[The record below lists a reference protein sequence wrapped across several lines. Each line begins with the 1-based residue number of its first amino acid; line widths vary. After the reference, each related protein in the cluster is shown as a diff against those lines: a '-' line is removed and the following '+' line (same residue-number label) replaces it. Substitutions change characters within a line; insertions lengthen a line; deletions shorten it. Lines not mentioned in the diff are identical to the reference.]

1 MNSHYV
7 PKFILKNFGE
17 KISLYDIS
25 SGKLCE
31 NTKLDKA
38 YSEEG
43 FYSHAVED
51 KLNRKIESQFA
62 NIFNNKISKCNDKII
77 LNRKEIRLI
86 KKFLLISVIR
96 SVECEKFLQKEKRFY
111 DRLKDNWIAFA
122 KAQNLSK
129 EHTLAGIENMK
140 PPFAER
146 VIEGETDYDYWMRT
160 LEVILETDGSP
171 EEIMKHPNATY
182 PAHRWAQVINAGYLA
197 FWDTASSRNK
207 FVITDIGMTS
217 ENELGWNGYSTHNVK
232 KINFLR
238 DLLSKE
244 NDLAMKNEIAKFM
257 RMTSSFHENF
267 QMFPISATRMIVL
280 IAPFYKFRQMYQFRY
295 QMPPLTYLTELVNEE
310 LYYPNNARYV
320 LPQTPPQI
328 KYHEDDEYIY
338 EVKHLT
344 GKEVQYCNALF
355 MDRVSRFFGFS
366 SLPDVVRSVELYKK
380 LNSFPF
386 VPRIDYTN
394 LYKIIEERYG
404 GNLNV

>member
-7 PKFILKNFGE
+7 PKFVLKNFGD
-17 KISLYDIS
+17 KISIYDIK
-25 SGKLCE
+25 SGVLREDVKLE
-31 NTKLDKA
+31 KA
-38 YSEEG
+38 YSQVG
-43 FYSHAVED
+43 FYNDEIED

-62 NIFNNKISKCNDKII
+62 NLFYNKISKCIDKII
-77 LNRKEIRLI
+77 LSRKELRLV

-96 SVECEKFLQKEKRFY
+96 SIESEQFLQKERRFY
-111 DRLKDNWIAFA
+111 DNLKEYWIAFA
-122 KAQNLSK
+122 KAQNLSE
-129 EHTLAGIENMK
+129 EHTVAGIEDMK
-140 PPFAER
+140 PPFSER
-146 VIEGETDYDYWMRT
+146 VIEGETDFDYWMRT

-171 EEIMKHPNATY
+171 EEIMKHPKATY
-182 PAHRWAQVINAGYLA
+182 PAHRWAQIINAGYLA
-197 FWDTASSRNK
+197 FWDTSDTNNK

-217 ENELGWNGYSTHNVK
+217 ENELGWNGSTVHNTK
-232 KINFLR
+232 KTNFLAE
-238 DLLSKE
+238 LLAHE
-244 NDLAMKNEIAKFM
+244 NDPIMKNEIAKVM
-257 RMTSSFHENF
+257 NMTSSFHENF

-355 MDRVSRFFGFS
+355 MDRVSETFGFS
-366 SLPDVVRSVELYKK
+366 SLPDVVRSVVLYKK

-386 VPRIDYTN
+386 IPRVDYTN

>member
-7 PKFILKNFGE
+7 SKFILKNFGS
-17 KISLYDIS
+17 KVCLYNIKSGILKEDI
-25 SGKLCE
+25 KLE
-31 NTKLDKA
+31 KA
-38 YSEEG
+38 YSQQD
-43 FYSHAVED
+43 FYTNDIED

-62 NIFNNKISKCNDKII
+62 NLFYNKLTKCENQVI
-77 LNRKEIRLI
+77 LKRKELRLV
-86 KKFLLISVIR
+86 KKFLLISVLR
-96 SVECEKFLQKEKRFY
+96 SIESEVFLQKEKRFY
-111 DRLKDNWIAFA
+111 DNMKDYWLRFA
-122 KAQNLSK
+122 KAKQM
-129 EHTLAGIENMK
+129 TLEETQKGLAEMN
-140 PPFAER
+140 PPFNELQ
-146 VIEGETDYDYWMRT
+146 IEGETTFEYWMRT
-160 LEVILETDGSP
+160 LDVILETDGSP
-171 EEIMKHPNATY
+171 EEIMKHPKATY
-182 PAHRWAQVINAGYLA
+182 PAHRWAQIINAGYLA
-197 FWDTASSRNK
+197 FWDTSDTNNK

-217 ENELGWNGYSTHNVK
+217 ENELGWNGSTVHNTK
-232 KINFLR
+232 KTNFLAE
-238 DLLSKE
+238 LLAHE
-244 NDLAMKNEIAKFM
+244 NDPIMKNEIAKVM
-257 RMTSSFHENF
+257 NMTSSFHENF

-295 QMPPLTYLTELVNEE
+295 QMPPLVYLTELVNEE

-355 MDRVSRFFGFS
+355 MDRVAETFGFS
-366 SLPDVVRSVELYKK
+366 SLPDVVRSVVLYKK

-386 VPRIDYTN
+386 IPRVDYTN

>member
-1 MNSHYV
+1 
-7 PKFILKNFGE
+7 
-17 KISLYDIS
+17 
-25 SGKLCE
+25 
-31 NTKLDKA
+31 
-38 YSEEG
+38 
-43 FYSHAVED
+43 
-51 KLNRKIESQFA
+51 
-62 NIFNNKISKCNDKII
+62 
-77 LNRKEIRLI
+77 
-86 KKFLLISVIR
+86 
-96 SVECEKFLQKEKRFY
+96 
-111 DRLKDNWIAFA
+111 
-122 KAQNLSK
+122 
-129 EHTLAGIENMK
+129 MK

-257 RMTSSFHENF
+257 HMTSSFHENF

-280 IAPFYKFRQMYQFRY
+280 IAPFYKFRQIYKNIYR
-295 QMPPLTYLTELVNEE
+295 MPPLEQLTKLNNEE
-310 LYYPNNARYV
+310 LYYPNDARYV
-320 LPQTPPQI
+320 LPQKPPHFT
-328 KYHEDDEYIY
+328 YHEDDEYIY
-338 EVKHLT
+338 DIKYLND
-344 GKEVQYCNALF
+344 KEVQYCNALF

-366 SLPDVVRSVELYKK
+366 SLPDVVRSVVLYKK

>member
-43 FYSHAVED
+43 FYSDAVED

-77 LNRKEIRLI
+77 LNRKELRLI

-96 SVECEKFLQKEKRFY
+96 SVECEKFLRKEKRFY

-257 RMTSSFHENF
+257 HMTSSFHENF

-328 KYHEDDEYIY
+328 KYHEDDEYIC

-366 SLPDVVRSVELYKK
+366 SLPDVVRSVVLYKK

>member
-7 PKFILKNFGE
+7 SKFILKNFGS
-17 KISLYDIS
+17 KVCLYNIKSGILKEDI
-25 SGKLCE
+25 KLE
-31 NTKLDKA
+31 KA
-38 YSEEG
+38 YSQQD
-43 FYSHAVED
+43 FYTNDIED

-62 NIFNNKISKCNDKII
+62 NLFYNKLTKCGNRVI
-77 LNRKEIRLI
+77 LKRKELRLV
-86 KKFLLISVIR
+86 KKFLLISVLR
-96 SVECEKFLQKEKRFY
+96 SIESEAFLQKEKRFY
-111 DRLKDNWIAFA
+111 DNLKDYWLRFA
-122 KAQNLSK
+122 KAKQM
-129 EHTLAGIENMK
+129 TLEETQQGLADMN
-140 PPFAER
+140 PPFNELQ
-146 VIEGETDYDYWMRT
+146 IEGETTFEYWMRT
-160 LEVILETDGSP
+160 LDVILETDGSP
-171 EEIMKHPNATY
+171 EEIMKHPKATY
-182 PAHRWAQVINAGYLA
+182 PAHRWAQIINAGYLA
-197 FWDTASSRNK
+197 FWDTTDTNNK

-217 ENELGWNGYSTHNVK
+217 ENELGWNGSTVHNTK
-232 KINFLR
+232 KTNFLAE
-238 DLLSKE
+238 LLAYE
-244 NDLAMKNEIAKFM
+244 NDPTMKNEIAKVM
-257 RMTSSFHENF
+257 HMTSSFHENF

-295 QMPPLTYLTELVNEE
+295 QMPPLVYLTELVNEE

-355 MDRVSRFFGFS
+355 MDRVAETFGFS
-366 SLPDVVRSVELYKK
+366 SLPDVVRSVVLDKK

-386 VPRIDYTN
+386 VPRVDYTN

>member
-7 PKFILKNFGE
+7 PKFVLKNFGD
-17 KISLYDIS
+17 KISVYDIKN
-25 SGKLCE
+25 GELREDIKLE
-31 NTKLDKA
+31 KA
-38 YSEEG
+38 YSQDG
-43 FYSHAVED
+43 FYNDSIED

-62 NIFNNKISKCNDKII
+62 NLFFNKISKCTDKIT
-77 LNRKEIRLI
+77 LKRKELRLV

-96 SVECEKFLQKEKRFY
+96 SIESERFLQKEKQFY
-111 DRLKDNWIAFA
+111 DNLREYWLTFA
-122 KAQNLSK
+122 KTKGLSE
-129 EHTLAGIENMK
+129 EHTLAGIEDMK
-140 PPFAER
+140 PPFKER
-146 VIEGETDYDYWMRT
+146 VIEGETDYQYWMRT

-171 EEIMKHPNATY
+171 EEIIKHPNATY

-197 FWDTASSRNK
+197 FWDTTDTKNK

-217 ENELGWNGYSTHNVK
+217 ENELGWNGITARNTK
-232 KINFLR
+232 KITFLSE
-238 DLLSKE
+238 LLKIEKDST
-244 NDLAMKNEIAKFM
+244 MKSEIAKFM
-257 RMTSSFHENF
+257 QMTSNFHENF

-280 IAPFYKFRQMYQFRY
+280 IAPFYKFRQMYKFRY
-295 QMPPLTYLTELVNEE
+295 PMPPLTCLTELANEE

-338 EVKHLT
+338 DVKHLT

-355 MDRVSRFFGFS
+355 MDRVSETFGFS
-366 SLPDVVRSVELYKK
+366 SLSDVVRSVVLYKK

-386 VPRIDYTN
+386 IPRVDYTN

>member
-7 PKFILKNFGE
+7 SKFILKNFGS
-17 KISLYDIS
+17 KVCLYNIKSGILKEDI
-25 SGKLCE
+25 KLE
-31 NTKLDKA
+31 KA
-38 YSEEG
+38 YSQQD
-43 FYSHAVED
+43 FYTNDIED

-62 NIFNNKISKCNDKII
+62 NLFYNKLTKCENQVI
-77 LNRKEIRLI
+77 LKRKELRLV
-86 KKFLLISVIR
+86 KKFLLISVLR
-96 SVECEKFLQKEKRFY
+96 SIESEAFLQKEKRFY
-111 DRLKDNWIAFA
+111 DNLKDYWLRFA
-122 KAQNLSK
+122 KAKQM
-129 EHTLAGIENMK
+129 TLEETQQGLADMN
-140 PPFAER
+140 PPFNELQ
-146 VIEGETDYDYWMRT
+146 IEGETTFEYWMRT
-160 LEVILETDGSP
+160 LDVILETDGSP
-171 EEIMKHPNATY
+171 EEIMKHPKATY
-182 PAHRWAQVINAGYLA
+182 PAHRWAQIINAGYLA
-197 FWDTASSRNK
+197 FWDTTDTNNK

-217 ENELGWNGYSTHNVK
+217 ENELGWNGSTVHNTK
-232 KINFLR
+232 KTNFLAE
-238 DLLSKE
+238 LLVYE
-244 NDLAMKNEIAKFM
+244 NDPTMKNEIAKVM
-257 RMTSSFHENF
+257 HMTSSFHENF

-355 MDRVSRFFGFS
+355 MDRVSETFGFS
-366 SLPDVVRSVELYKK
+366 SLPDVVRSVVLYKK

-386 VPRIDYTN
+386 IPRVDYTN